1 MQKFCI
7 GYFIGVVVGCL
18 IGFRL
23 ADKKCDT
30 TIREIE
36 TVAYEVYE
44 QRLADPH
51 HCVSVCEKEFA
62 KYGC

>member
-1 MQKFCI
+1 MKKVFVW
-7 GYFIGVVVGCL
+7 YFVGVIVGCL
-18 IGFRL
+18 MGFGL

-44 QRLADPH
+44 QRLADPAR
-51 HCVSVCEKEFA
+51 CLSVCVEEWEKWA
-62 KYGC
+62 S

>member
-1 MQKFCI
+1 MKKAFI
-7 GYFIGVVVGCL
+7 WYFVGIVVGCL
-18 IGFRL
+18 MGFWL

-36 TVAYEVYE
+36 TVAHQVYE

-51 HCVSVCEKEFA
+51 RCLSVCVEQWEKWA
-62 KYGC
+62 S